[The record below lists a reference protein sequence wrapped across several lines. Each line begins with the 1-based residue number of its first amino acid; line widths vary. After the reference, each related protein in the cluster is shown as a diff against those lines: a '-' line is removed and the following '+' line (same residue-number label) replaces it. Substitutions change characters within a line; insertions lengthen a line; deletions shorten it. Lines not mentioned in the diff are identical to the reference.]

1 MKNSIVKSFV
11 LSFVLL
17 LSFVSF
23 AQDKVESAEVDA
35 NTKPSSYDPLVAQKF
50 AVDSESQTMVVIN
63 ENENTVEILSRTK
76 DGFEKTKQLLVDN
89 AEGRHDVFKIY
100 VPQSVAVY
108 EHHIVYLASNR
119 DSSFVKVLTLDGV
132 EKEFFKFRGAAQAFS
147 YDVSTKLLYIAGSN
161 AAGYNVFVVD
171 ATKGFDNMT
180 IKGSPSYQYIK
191 KKKADEMAEKD
202 PSGAGLAII
211 AMGTVFLVLI
221 LITVILSVLFG
232 KLMVNIQN
240 KKGRKQPDAAM
251 SDTEKTTGKKTSD
264 ISGEEFAAIAAAIH
278 LYNDEMHDEESTILT
293 INKVAKA
300 YSPWSS
306 KLYNMNPYRR

>member
-17 LSFVSF
+17 LSFASF
-23 AQDKVESAEVDA
+23 AQDI
-35 NTKPSSYDPLVAQKF
+35 AQIF

-63 ENENTVEILSRTK
+63 ENENTIEILSRTK
-76 DGFEKTKQLLVDN
+76 DGFKKTKQLLVDRTE
-89 AEGRHDVFKIY
+89 ARHDVFNIY
-100 VPQSVAVY
+100 IPQSVAVY

-132 EKEFFKFRGAAQAFS
+132 EKEFFKFSGAAQAFS

-202 PSGAGLAII
+202 PTGAGLAII